1 MCGVT
6 VKFGALASVDR
17 ICDRNLMQAHFLGDD
32 LEVISVGEILSTQTV
47 VSGWS
52 MYSEISLTGK
62 AVVAFCRALSVW
74 STWTSRAGGA
84 LWRSNA
90 VGICG
95 EQPGRPFSHSDQR

>member
-32 LEVISVGEILSTQTV
+32 LEVISVGEIVSTQTV

-74 STWTSRAGGA
+74 SHGPLGREGA

-90 VGICG
+90 VAICG
-95 EQPGRPFSHSDQR
+95 EQPGRPLSHSDLR

>member
-1 MCGVT
+1 MCGAT

-32 LEVISVGEILSTQTV
+32 LEVISVGEIVSTQTV

-74 STWTSRAGGA
+74 SHGPLGREGRSGGLM
-84 LWRSNA
+84 LWGAAWPAILPLRSA
-90 VGICG
+90 M
-95 EQPGRPFSHSDQR
+95 RPW